1 MQALTLQ
8 KLFGDSAVQ
17 TSDELIIK
25 KSDLS
30 LVGLTPT
37 ANNRAEQLLVALILK
52 TLENFQGVLTDE
64 NGNQITDELNNPIIY
79 DNRNLW
85 ELIEIFHWGIYIPEG
100 YVDRLRNQF
109 IIHSYILYAD

>member
-1 MQALTLQ
+1 MIALTLQ
-8 KLFGDSAVQ
+8 ELFGASASQ
-17 TSDELIIK
+17 SATELVIK
-25 KSDLS
+25 KSDLVA
-30 LVGLTPT
+30 VGLTAT
-37 ANNRAEQLLVALILK
+37 VNNRAEQLAVAIILK
-52 TLENFQGVLTDE
+52 ALEKFQGTLSDE
-64 NGNQITDELNNPIIY
+64 NGNTITDENNIPIEY